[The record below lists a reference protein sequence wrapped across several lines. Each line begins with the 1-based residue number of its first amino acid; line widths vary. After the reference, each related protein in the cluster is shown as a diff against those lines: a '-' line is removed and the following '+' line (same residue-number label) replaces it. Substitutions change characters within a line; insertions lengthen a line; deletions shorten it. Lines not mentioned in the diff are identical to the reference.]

1 MNTLPEDIKIKI
13 HRMKHEMMFQN
24 TLKKIKEFKY
34 WEIWTNSLKWVESE
48 LKCKI
53 LTEYSSG
60 NHFQADIYVS
70 DFCDIDEDDYGSDD
84 SDYYGS
90 DDGGIDEDDRDL
102 FNRLSLMDIIN

>member
-1 MNTLPEDIKIKI
+1 MDTLPEDIKIKI

-34 WEIWTNSLKWVESE
+34 WDILTNNLKWVESE

-60 NHFQADIYVS
+60 NHFQADIYVR
-70 DFCDIDEDDYGSDD
+70 IEYD

-90 DDGGIDEDDRDL
+90 DDGDIDEDDRDL